1 MAWLGTCASCWEIPY
16 RASLLVPAFNYLW
29 SAVALKH
36 QVHRDHLLKRKGP
49 HSLVTAMVF
58 TALRYYC
65 LLWFF
70 ISCCVGSMLK
80 LNRSGWC
87 SSRNNLS
94 VGSDTLQGSKEK
106 GFGRNSDTMLL
117 YKYNNV
123 YNMAF
128 LGHKLRVPLKESW
141 PQVVWPGICIE

>member
-1 MAWLGTCASCWEIPY
+1 MKHCSLTHFTPRSWFGWARVRPAGKSPYGTP
-16 RASLLVPAFNYLW
+16 LLVPAFNYPW
-29 SAVALKH
+29 SAVAPKH

-65 LLWFF
+65 LLLWFF

-87 SSRNNLS
+87 SCRNNLS

-106 GFGRNSDTMLL
+106 GFGRNSDTML
-117 YKYNNV
+117 YKYNPII
-123 YNMAF
+123 YTTQRA
-128 LGHKLRVPLKESW
+128 
-141 PQVVWPGICIE
+141 